1 MKLVSKIVQIANLLL
16 VLVVLYVLHVGLDI
30 LMTQRQKLVL
40 DVSLDV
46 KFVKL
51 TKYFSVKAVEM
62 DSKL

>member
-1 MKLVSKIVQIANLLL
+1 VKLVSKIVQIANLLL

-30 LMTQRQKLVL
+30 LMTQRQKLAL

-51 TKYFSVKAVEM
+51 TKFFSVKAVEM
-62 DSKL
+62 DSKP